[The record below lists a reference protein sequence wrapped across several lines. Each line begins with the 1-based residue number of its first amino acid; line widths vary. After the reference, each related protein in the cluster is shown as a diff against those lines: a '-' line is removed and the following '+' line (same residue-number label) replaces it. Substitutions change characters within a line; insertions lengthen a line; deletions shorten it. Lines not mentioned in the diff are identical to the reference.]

1 MHYRMARMAMYY
13 RAARG
18 SSSAPIHNGLNGR
31 WSKEMKGDEMESC
44 NVREIEK
51 IVRFRITSYTKNKNT
66 ALRKNKTE
74 TKLK

>member
-18 SSSAPIHNGLNGR
+18 SSIHNGLNGR

-51 IVRFRITSYTKNKNT
+51 IVRFRITTSYTKNKNT
-66 ALRKNKTE
+66 ALRKNKIE